1 MNHKIAINKPGALY
15 TVTVRPPIEKFNCS
29 RNTVKH
35 GPRKRPI

>member
-15 TVTVRPPIEKFNCS
+15 TVTERPSIVKFTCC
-29 RNTVKH
+29 RRIVKH